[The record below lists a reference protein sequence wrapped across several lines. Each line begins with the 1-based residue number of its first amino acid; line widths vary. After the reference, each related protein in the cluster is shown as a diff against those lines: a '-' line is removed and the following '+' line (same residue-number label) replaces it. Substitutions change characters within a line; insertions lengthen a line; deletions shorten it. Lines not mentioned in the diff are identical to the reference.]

1 MRGYL
6 TPDTLPTDYV
16 CRVLT
21 IPNDID
27 VISAV
32 NGQINEITKPENW
45 QQFGTVTPEEVAA
58 AINDMWLKYIISTYT
73 CP

>member
-6 TPDTLPTDYV
+6 TPDTLPTDFV
-16 CRVLT
+16 CKVLT

-27 VISAV
+27 VIIAV
-32 NGQINEITKPENW
+32 NGQINNLTKLENW
-45 QQFGTVTPEEVAA
+45 EQFGTITPEEVIAA
-58 AINDMWLKYIISTYT
+58 MNDMWLKFKISTYT

>member
-6 TPDTLPTDYV
+6 TPETLPTDFV

-27 VISAV
+27 VLIAV
-32 NGQINEITKPENW
+32 NGQINELTKIQNW
-45 QQFGTVTPEEVAA
+45 ELFGTITPEEVAEA
-58 AINDMWLKYIISTYT
+58 MNQMWLAYKGSDFT

>member
-6 TPDTLPTDYV
+6 TPDTLPTAYV

-21 IPNDID
+21 IPNEID
-27 VISAV
+27 LIIAV
-32 NGQINEITKPENW
+32 NGQINELTKPENW
-45 QQFGTVTPEEVAA
+45 EQFGTITPEEAA
-58 AINDMWLKYIISTYT
+58 AAMNDMWLKYKDSTYT

>member
-6 TPDTLPTDYV
+6 TPDTLPTSYV

-21 IPNDID
+21 IPDDID
-27 VISAV
+27 IVIAV
-32 NGQINEITKPENW
+32 NGAINDLTKPEHW
-45 QQFGTVTPEEVAA
+45 EQFGTITPEEVAEA
-58 AINDMWLKYIISTYT
+58 MNTVFRAYVASTFT